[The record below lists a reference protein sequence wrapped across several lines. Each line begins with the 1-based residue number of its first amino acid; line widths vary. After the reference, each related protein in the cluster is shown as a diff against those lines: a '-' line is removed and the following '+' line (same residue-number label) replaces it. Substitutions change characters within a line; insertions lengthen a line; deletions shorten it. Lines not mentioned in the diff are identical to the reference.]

1 MIMKTTRE
9 PISQQER
16 DEDKVLAEKYGRT
29 IANKNITPGERKI
42 LDATR
47 SRHSPGS

>member
-1 MIMKTTRE
+1 MKTLRA
-9 PISQQER
+9 PISQKER
-16 DEDKVLAEKYGRT
+16 EEDKILAEKYRRT

-47 SRHSPGS
+47 DRHFLGR